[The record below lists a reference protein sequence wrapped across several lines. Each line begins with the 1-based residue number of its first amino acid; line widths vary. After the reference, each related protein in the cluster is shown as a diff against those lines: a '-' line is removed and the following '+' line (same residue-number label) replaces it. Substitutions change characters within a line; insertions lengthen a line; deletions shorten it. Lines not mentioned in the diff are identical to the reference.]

1 MTGGPAHAGPGH
13 NGGPSMEG
21 GVSWRRHCWTQARER
36 LLPTLPIEVVCLR
49 VKRAAELGLDY
60 KTYAGVRAATGHDI
74 VAFLFSQNALRLV
87 PPAALPPD
95 RTARLAGITACG
107 RIALAQAARPEAVLA
122 AASGLLDAAHP
133 APALLGSFAEARA
146 RLRDVLGS
154 IPGDRVLLVGEH
166 SLERDWVMAGR
177 LAGWLPAERYFAG

>member
-1 MTGGPAHAGPGH
+1 MTAGPAHAGPGH
-13 NGGPSMEG
+13 NGGPSMET

-36 LLPTLPIEVVCLR
+36 LLPTLPIEVVRLR

-60 KTYAGVRAATGHDI
+60 KTYAGVRASTGHDI
-74 VAFLFSQNALRLV
+74 VAFLFSQNALRLA
-87 PPAALPPD
+87 PPMPLPGD
-95 RTARLAGITACG
+95 RAARLAAMTACG

-122 AASGLLDAAHP
+122 AANGLLDAAHP
-133 APALLGSFAEARA
+133 APALLGSFAEART
-146 RLRDVLGS
+146 RLRDVLGR
-154 IPGDRVLLVGEH
+154 IPGDRVLLVGDH